1 MRGRRVLAVT
11 RRVFRGFRHD
21 RRAVGLMLFAP
32 ILAMTV
38 FGIAFAGNITNISV
52 IIVNQ
57 DAGIQLSPGS
67 QPVRL
72 SERFISNLSADV
84 LNIERMSD
92 LEKAV
97 QKVRDGKS
105 WAVIQFPSNFSAA
118 VKGSTP
124 TTITIRADKSNQQI
138 YVAIQK
144 ALRDGADR
152 MLSSGGFR
160 MPISINDT
168 DAVYGKNAEFS
179 DFLIPGVITFA
190 IFLLT
195 TLLTMLTFTT
205 ERVHKT
211 LDRLLATP
219 ATEVE
224 IVLGYALAFGIIGTF
239 QAIILVSY
247 GVVAFHILI
256 EGSLLLAFLLTALL
270 ATTSQALGI
279 LLSSASRTEA
289 QAVQMIPLIVLPAF
303 LLSGIFWPLEAMPSW
318 LRPFSYALP
327 PTYAAQGL
335 RSIMIRGW
343 GIDRVWPQL
352 LAIVVFLA
360 IFLVLASLSLR
371 RRR

>member
-1 MRGRRVLAVT
+1 MKARRVLAVT
-11 RRVFRGFRHD
+11 KRVFRGFKHD
-21 RRAVGLMLFAP
+21 RRAVGLLLFAP

-52 IIVNQ
+52 IIVN
-57 DAGIQLSPGS
+57 DDVGVSPAPNAT
-67 QPVRL
+67 PVKL
-72 SERFISNLSADV
+72 SEQFIGSIDKHVLS
-84 LNIERMSD
+84 IERSD
-92 LEKAV
+92 NMTSAV
-97 QKVRDGKS
+97 AKVRDGRS
-105 WAVIQFPSNFSAA
+105 WAVIRFPANFSAA
-118 VKGSTP
+118 VMGRVP
-124 TTITIRADKSNQQI
+124 TTITIKADKSNQQV
-138 YVAIQK
+138 YVAILK
-144 ALRDGADR
+144 ALRDGSDK
-152 MLSSGGFR
+152 MMQKSGYK
-160 MPISINDT
+160 MPINIDDK

-205 ERVHKT
+205 ERVNRT

-247 GVVAFHILI
+247 GVAAFHILI
-256 EGSLLLAFLLTALL
+256 EGSLLLAFLITALL

-360 IFLVLASLSLR
+360 FFLALASLSLR

>member
-1 MRGRRVLAVT
+1 MRARRVLAVT

-21 RRAVGLMLFAP
+21 RRAVGLLLLAP

-38 FGIAFAGNITNISV
+38 FGIAFAGNVTNISV
-52 IIVNQ
+52 IIVN
-57 DAGIQLSPGS
+57 DDVGVATPPNGTL
-67 QPVRL
+67 VRL
-72 SERFISNLSADV
+72 SDQFIDSIDKDV
-84 LNIERMSD
+84 LNIERSGD
-92 LEKAV
+92 LNASV
-97 QKVRDGKS
+97 AKVRDGRS
-105 WAVIQFPSNFSAA
+105 WAVIHFPTNFSAA
-118 VKGSTP
+118 LLGKVP
-124 TTITIRADKSNQQI
+124 TTITIRADKSNQQV

-144 ALRDGADR
+144 ALRDGSDK
-152 MLSSGGFR
+152 MMQKTGYR
-160 MPISINDT
+160 MPINIDDKN
-168 DAVYGKNAEFS
+168 AVYGKNAEFS

-224 IVLGYALAFGIIGTF
+224 IVLGYAIAFGIIGTF

-256 EGSLLLAFLLTALL
+256 EGSLLLAFLITALL

-352 LAIVVFLA
+352 LAIVVFLG